1 MFNLNDILQNAQGGN
16 AINNLAQ
23 QFGLSPE
30 QTQNAIQAL
39 IPALSTA
46 LQNKASDPNGLG
58 SVISAITDKDH
69 RDAFQNSNDAPA
81 PDTVQKG
88 QDVLGDL
95 FGSNHVTTQI
105 AQQISSVTGLRPD
118 VIAQLA
124 PAVTSLAIGGIAA
137 SMHNQG
143 FGNVLGQLAS
153 AAQQGNLGSMLGGQN
168 ANPAQA
174 AGGGL
179 MGALMSV
186 VGGLFGGGSQ
196 APNSSAAAPQADAL
210 EALTKMFQ
218 PGNTSG
224 NFDQSS
230 LESTIG
236 QILGGKH

>member
-1 MFNLNDILQNAQGGN
+1 MFNLNDILQNAQGGK
-16 AINNLAQ
+16 AIDNLAQ

-30 QTQNAIQAL
+30 QTQNAVQAL

-58 SVISAITDKDH
+58 TVISAIADKDH
-69 RDAFQNSNDAPA
+69 HDAFQNANGAPPPA
-81 PDTVQKG
+81 TVQKG
-88 QDVLGDL
+88 QDILGDL

-153 AAQQGNLGSMLGGQN
+153 AAQQGNLGSVLGQN
-168 ANPAQA
+168 ANAAP

-179 MGALMSV
+179 MGVVMSV
-186 VGGLFGGGSQ
+186 VGGLFGGGN
-196 APNSSAAAPQADAL
+196 APNTPAQAAPQANAID
-210 EALTKMFQ
+210 ALTKMFQ